1 MENLRRLGGEAGL
14 VAGIA
19 TAWVFLGFVFI
30 FPTAGL
36 DFVDQVNPH
45 RYLPFITKH
54 QAMVWTVHILG
65 GLLSAVGAA
74 VLFAALQDRF
84 SGNGNGSALSK
95 IGAGAGLFGAGTLA
109 AAALVRQ
116 AGFDALSSLY
126 ATNVVGGAHAFYALR
141 GVVHSLE
148 SLSALATGV
157 GILVLGRVMVAEKK
171 YANVGQMSVIVGVV
185 MAFAAFASHVLLFMV
200 SALGMIGWLVWTSL
214 TLRAEVGP
222 AYISRWFVPKKRR
235 ANGVRRAA

>member
-54 QAMVWTVHILG
+54 QAMVWSVHILG
-65 GLLSAVGAA
+65 GLLSAMGAA

-84 SGNGNGSALSK
+84 NGNGSGIVKL
-95 IGAGAGLFGAGTLA
+95 GAGAGLFGAGTLA
-109 AAALVRQ
+109 AAVLVRQ

-157 GILVLGRVMVAEKK
+157 GILVIGRVMVTEKK
-171 YANVGQMSVIVGVV
+171 YATVGQMSVIVGVV

-200 SALGMIGWLVWTSL
+200 SALGMIAWLIWTSL

>member
-65 GLLSAVGAA
+65 GLLSAMGAA

-84 SGNGNGSALSK
+84 NGNGSGFVKL
-95 IGAGAGLFGAGTLA
+95 GAGAGLFGAGTLA
-109 AAALVRQ
+109 AAVLVRQ

-157 GILVLGRVMVAEKK
+157 GILVIGRVMVTEKK
-171 YANVGQMSVIVGVV
+171 YATVGQMSVIVGVV

-200 SALGMIGWLVWTSL
+200 SALGMIAWLIWTSL

>member
-1 MENLRRLGGEAGL
+1 MENLRRLGGEAGI

-36 DFVDQVNPH
+36 DFVDQINPH
-45 RYLPFITKH
+45 RYLPFMTKH
-54 QAMVWTVHILG
+54 QAMVWSVHILG
-65 GLLSAVGAA
+65 GLLSAMGAA
-74 VLFAALQDRF
+74 VLFAALQDKF
-84 SGNGNGSALSK
+84 NGAAPGSAKL
-95 IGAGAGLFGAGTLA
+95 GAGAGLFGAGTLA
-109 AAALVRQ
+109 AAVLVRQ

-157 GILVLGRVMVAEKK
+157 GILVLGRVMVNDAK
-171 YANVGQMSVIVGVV
+171 YANVGYMSVIVGVV

-200 SALGMIGWLVWTSL
+200 STLGMIAWLVWTSL

-222 AYISRWFVPKKRR
+222 AFISKWFVPKKRR
-235 ANGVRRAA
+235 ANGARRAA

>member
-1 MENLRRLGGEAGL
+1 MENLRRLGGEAGI

-36 DFVDQVNPH
+36 DFVDQINPH
-45 RYLPFITKH
+45 RYLPFMTKH
-54 QAMVWTVHILG
+54 QAMVWSVHILG
-65 GLLSAVGAA
+65 GLLSAMGAA
-74 VLFAALQDRF
+74 VLFAALQDKF
-84 SGNGNGSALSK
+84 NGQAPGSAKL
-95 IGAGAGLFGAGTLA
+95 GAGAGLFGAGTLA
-109 AAALVRQ
+109 AAVLVRQ

-157 GILVLGRVMVAEKK
+157 GILVLGRVMVNDAK
-171 YANVGQMSVIVGVV
+171 YANVGYMSVIVGVV

-200 SALGMIGWLVWTSL
+200 STLGMIAWLVWTSL

-222 AYISRWFVPKKRR
+222 AFISKWFVPKKRR
-235 ANGVRRAA
+235 ANGARRAA

>member
-19 TAWVFLGFVFI
+19 TAWVFLGFVYI
-30 FPTAGL
+30 FPTVGL
-36 DFVDQVNPH
+36 DFVDQINPH

-54 QAMVWTVHILG
+54 QALVWTVHILG
-65 GLLSAVGAA
+65 GLLSAIGAA

-84 SGNGNGSALSK
+84 NGSASGMNAK
-95 IGAGAGLFGAGTLA
+95 IGAGAGLFGAGMLA

-116 AGFDALSSLY
+116 AGFDTLSTLY
-126 ATNVVGGAHAFYALR
+126 ATNATGGAYAFYAIR

-148 SLSALATGV
+148 SMGALAIGI
-157 GILVLGRVMVAEKK
+157 GILVLGRVMSAERK
-171 YANVGQMSVIVGVV
+171 YATVGQMSIIVGLV

-200 SALGMIGWLVWTSL
+200 SALAMTGWLIFTSW

-222 AYISRWFVPKKRR
+222 AYISKWFVPRKRR
-235 ANGVRRAA
+235 ANGVRKAA

>member
-36 DFVDQVNPH
+36 DFVDQINPH

-54 QAMVWTVHILG
+54 QALVWTVHILG
-65 GLLSAVGAA
+65 GLLSAMGAA

-84 SGNGNGSALSK
+84 NGNGSGIVKL
-95 IGAGAGLFGAGTLA
+95 GAGAGLFGAGTLA
-109 AAALVRQ
+109 AAVLVRQ

-157 GILVLGRVMVAEKK
+157 GILVIGRVMVTEKK
-171 YANVGQMSVIVGVV
+171 YATVGQMSVIVGVV

-200 SALGMIGWLVWTSL
+200 SALGMIAWLIWTSL

>member
-36 DFVDQVNPH
+36 DFVDQINPH

-54 QAMVWTVHILG
+54 QALVWTVHILG
-65 GLLSAVGAA
+65 GLLSAMGAA

-84 SGNGNGSALSK
+84 NGNGSGLVK

-109 AAALVRQ
+109 AAVLVRQ

-157 GILVLGRVMVAEKK
+157 GILVIGRVMVTEKK
-171 YANVGQMSVIVGVV
+171 YATVGQMSVIVGVV

-200 SALGMIGWLVWTSL
+200 SALGMVGWLIWTSL

>member
-36 DFVDQVNPH
+36 DFVDQINPH

-54 QAMVWTVHILG
+54 QALVWSVHILG
-65 GLLSAVGAA
+65 GLLSAMGAA

-84 SGNGNGSALSK
+84 NGHGSGLVK
-95 IGAGAGLFGAGTLA
+95 LGAGAGLFGAGTLA
-109 AAALVRQ
+109 AAVLVRQ
-116 AGFDALSSLY
+116 AGFDALSTLY

-157 GILVLGRVMVAEKK
+157 GILVIGRVMVTEKK

-200 SALGMIGWLVWTSL
+200 SALGMVGWLIWTSL

>member
-65 GLLSAVGAA
+65 GLLSAMGAA

-84 SGNGNGSALSK
+84 NGNGSGIVKL
-95 IGAGAGLFGAGTLA
+95 GAGAGLFGAGTLA
-109 AAALVRQ
+109 AAVLVRQ

-157 GILVLGRVMVAEKK
+157 GILVIGRVMVTEKK
-171 YANVGQMSVIVGVV
+171 YATVGQMSVIVGVV

-200 SALGMIGWLVWTSL
+200 SALGMIAWLIWTSL

-235 ANGVRRAA
+235 ANGARRAA

>member
-65 GLLSAVGAA
+65 GLLSAMGAA

-84 SGNGNGSALSK
+84 NGNGSGIVKL
-95 IGAGAGLFGAGTLA
+95 GAGAGLFGAGTLA
-109 AAALVRQ
+109 AAVLVRQ

-157 GILVLGRVMVAEKK
+157 GILVIGRVMVTEKK
-171 YANVGQMSVIVGVV
+171 YATVGQMSVIVGVV

-200 SALGMIGWLVWTSL
+200 SALGMIAWLIWTSL

>member
-65 GLLSAVGAA
+65 GLLSAMGAA

-84 SGNGNGSALSK
+84 NGNGSGIVKL
-95 IGAGAGLFGAGTLA
+95 GAGAGLFGAGTLA
-109 AAALVRQ
+109 AAVLVRQ

-157 GILVLGRVMVAEKK
+157 GILVIGRVMVTEKK
-171 YANVGQMSVIVGVV
+171 YATVGQMSVIVGVV

-200 SALGMIGWLVWTSL
+200 SALGMIAWLLWTSL